1 VLANIPIGTTAAD
14 ETVSLP
20 SFAEA
25 VETHKAMVYSIC
37 WHFLRDRLAAEEV
50 AQEVFLQLH
59 RNWPAMKSPDH
70 VVFWLRRITSHRA
83 IDFAR
88 KVRRHPETSLE
99 DAAEPTTFER
109 VHDTF
114 LATYLERMVASL
126 PEKQRIAIVL
136 RYQEEM
142 EVDEIARTLGM
153 KAATVKT
160 QLARAL
166 DLLRRKTERRL
177 GYKGERA
184 RAASVGEEL

>member
-1 VLANIPIGTTAAD
+1 MLASIPIGTTAAD
-14 ETVSLP
+14 ETVILP

-25 VETHKAMVYSIC
+25 VETDKAMVYSIG
-37 WHFLRDRLAAEEV
+37 WHFLRDRLAAEEL

-70 VVFWLRRITSHRA
+70 IAFWLRRVTSHRA

-88 KVRRHPETSLE
+88 KVRRHRETSLE
-99 DAAEPTTFER
+99 ETSEPTTFER

-126 PEKQRIAIVL
+126 PEKQRMVVVL
-136 RYQEEM
+136 RYQEDM
-142 EVDEIARTLGM
+142 EVDEIARTLSM
-153 KAATVKT
+153 KPATVKT

-166 DLLRRKTERRL
+166 ELLRSKTERRL
-177 GYKGERA
+177 GYNGERA
-184 RAASVGEEL
+184 RTALGGEL